1 MTTLPPTYIRE
12 CKSSPSPSADFAR
25 AMTRAVQ
32 SSCSSARSKRATM
45 LKTAQLAN
53 ARRSEVG
60 GNLPLSE
67 IHLLGVFPV
76 NVQGLGLLGK
86 IKDNTVEYGAQVW

>member
-1 MTTLPPTYIRE
+1 
-12 CKSSPSPSADFAR
+12 
-25 AMTRAVQ
+25 
-32 SSCSSARSKRATM
+32 M
-45 LKTAQLAN
+45 LKTAQSAN
-53 ARRSEVG
+53 VRRSEVG

-86 IKDNTVEYGAQVW
+86 IKDDTVEYGAQVW